1 MPVIN
6 ACNRNVLNHPNSVPN
21 SLVKRPFPGQV
32 NPNTNSLI
40 EISFFVNINHAAL
53 YTCNASGKLLDIS
66 ESSRI
71 VSAICNF
78 SLM

>member
-6 ACNRNVLNHPNSVPN
+6 AFNRNVLN
-21 SLVKRPFPGQV
+21 LVKHPFPGQV
-32 NPNTNSLI
+32 NPNPNSLI
-40 EISFFVNINHAAL
+40 EISVFVSINHAAL
-53 YTCNASGKLLDIS
+53 YTSNASGKLLDIS

-71 VSAICNF
+71 VFAICNF